1 MSGAAAEQATSTPQ
15 RQSGDDHVDEVA
27 QAFRAL
33 ETAMRRGN
41 SSAAQL
47 QPQLQQLVNGQ
58 AYIFAGL
65 SRIETLIERLVRVTE
80 RQLETTRAQESYAA
94 RTTNMQLSWVRSRR

>member
-1 MSGAAAEQATSTPQ
+1 MSGAAAEQSTSTPQ
-15 RQSGDDHVDEVA
+15 RQSDDHVDEVA

-41 SSAAQL
+41 STG
-47 QPQLQQLVNGQ
+47 PQLQQLVNGQ

-94 RTTNMQLSWVRSRR
+94 RTTNMQLSWVRAKH